1 MRRDAMR
8 TIAVVLFVLS
18 ISTCLLNSS
27 RAQAALVQDCIS
39 EAAPSTRISPGAI
52 QLAGAFQMSNAKLAD
67 KYLAGKA
74 GGRYGIG
81 GTESVI
87 FKKKK
92 KK

>member
-1 MRRDAMR
+1 MQCERSQLSCSFSRSALASR
-8 TIAVVLFVLS
+8 TPPA
-18 ISTCLLNSS
+18 
-27 RAQAALVQDCIS
+27 RKPPLVQDCFG
-39 EAAPSTRISPGAI
+39 EAASTTRILPGAI

-92 KK
+92 K